1 MGVFKNTAGRL
12 KNGVIVKA
20 LDEAIAS
27 SDGLAE
33 FLGCLVCLAIGAV
46 LGTEVSLPKSGD
58 HPEAEKI
65 EEA

>member
-1 MGVFKNTAGRL
+1 MGVFKSTTGRL
-12 KNGVIVKA
+12 KSAVIVKA

-46 LGTEVSLPKSGD
+46 LGTEVKLPASSD
-58 HPEAEKI
+58 QPENEKI